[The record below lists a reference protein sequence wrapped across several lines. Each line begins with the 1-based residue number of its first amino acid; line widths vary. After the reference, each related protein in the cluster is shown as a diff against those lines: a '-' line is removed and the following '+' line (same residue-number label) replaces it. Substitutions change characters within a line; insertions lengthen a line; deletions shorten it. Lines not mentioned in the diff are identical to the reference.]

1 MRKDMM
7 MKQKHEIPTEDDD
20 TAAFVSVLTSIYMY
34 LFVVVLAIFM
44 AINSMAGNWEKD
56 ITGSI
61 TVQITPIEDDNK
73 HIDTAK
79 TQEQQNKVL
88 QFMEKISGVKS
99 VRILDE
105 QTVQKLMA
113 PWIGSKVDL
122 STLPIPQLL
131 DVRLKPNAEL
141 NYDEITRGLKLLTAN
156 ASIDN
161 HRLWLNR
168 LIKFATSLK
177 TVALAILLMV
187 VAICAFSIYYS
198 ARTSLNININS
209 IEILHI
215 VGAKDEYIAKQYAK
229 KYAKIGFFAGIIGL
243 MAAVPCIILVGKYG
257 ISTGSGLLSGAQLS
271 NAAWTLIMLTPLFSL
286 LYSMI
291 TSYFTVLKSLE
302 KMV

>member
-1 MRKDMM
+1 MRKDMI

-73 HIDTAK
+73 HIDTTK

-88 QFMEKISGVKS
+88 QFMEKISGVES

-113 PWIGSKVDL
+113 PWIGNKVDL

>member
-1 MRKDMM
+1 MRKDMI

-88 QFMEKISGVKS
+88 QFMEKISGVES

-257 ISTGSGLLSGAQLS
+257 ISTGSGLLSGARLS

>member
-1 MRKDMM
+1 MRKDMI

-88 QFMEKISGVKS
+88 QFMEKISGVES
-99 VRILDE
+99 VRILDK

-141 NYDEITRGLKLLTAN
+141 NYDEITRGLKLLTTN

-257 ISTGSGLLSGAQLS
+257 ISTGSGLLSGARLS

>member
-1 MRKDMM
+1 MRKDMI

-257 ISTGSGLLSGAQLS
+257 ISTGSGLLSGARLS

>member
-1 MRKDMM
+1 MRKDMI

-20 TAAFVSVLTSIYMY
+20 TSAFVSVLTSIYMY

-79 TQEQQNKVL
+79 TQEQQNKFL
-88 QFMEKISGVKS
+88 QFMEKISGVES

-113 PWIGSKVDL
+113 PWIGNKVDL

-257 ISTGSGLLSGAQLS
+257 ISTGSGLLSGARLS
-271 NAAWTLIMLTPLFSL
+271 NAAWTLIMLTQLFSL

>member
-1 MRKDMM
+1 MRKDMI

-73 HIDTAK
+73 HIDTTK

-88 QFMEKISGVKS
+88 QFMEKISGVES
-99 VRILDE
+99 VRILDK

-141 NYDEITRGLKLLTAN
+141 NYDEITRGLKLLTTN

-257 ISTGSGLLSGAQLS
+257 ISTGSGLLSGARLS